1 MNIQTII
8 SLITIL
14 CFGQSQQRSVPRH
27 HSHHMQRRSEQQ
39 DTAAEDSLAALEREV
54 TRERREAELT
64 GSSEE
69 AELDTDLRLVSL
81 LVDRV
86 ILQSLRDQ
94 RKLLTARHHSGSE
107 RRHRHRRQHRSHAS
121 HASDMIPYPRAG

>member
-1 MNIQTII
+1 MNIQTLI

-14 CFGQSQQRSVPRH
+14 CFGQSHQRSVPRH
-27 HSHHMQRRSEQQ
+27 HSHHLQRRSGQQ
-39 DTAAEDSLAALEREV
+39 DTAAEDSVAALEREV
-54 TRERREAELT
+54 SRERREAELT
-64 GSSEE
+64 SSSEE

>member
-1 MNIQTII
+1 MNIQTLI

-14 CFGQSQQRSVPRH
+14 CFGQSHQRSVPRH
-27 HSHHMQRRSEQQ
+27 HSHHMQRRSGQQ
-39 DTAAEDSLAALEREV
+39 ATAAEDSLAALEREV

-64 GSSEE
+64 SSSEE

>member
-14 CFGQSQQRSVPRH
+14 CFGQSHQRSVPR

>member
-14 CFGQSQQRSVPRH
+14 CFGQSHQRSVPRN

-69 AELDTDLRLVSL
+69 AVVGRWLHDTQSHAHHYCPAPAPAPDNLVSTSCRPTYL
-81 LVDRV
+81 D
-86 ILQSLRDQ
+86 
-94 RKLLTARHHSGSE
+94 SGS
-107 RRHRHRRQHRSHAS
+107 QVCVQ
-121 HASDMIPYPRAG
+121 

>member
-1 MNIQTII
+1 MNIQTLI

-14 CFGQSQQRSVPRH
+14 CFGQSHQRSVPRH
-27 HSHHMQRRSEQQ
+27 HSHHMQRRSGQQ
-39 DTAAEDSLAALEREV
+39 DTAAEDSVAALEREV

-64 GSSEE
+64 SSSEE

-121 HASDMIPYPRAG
+121 HASDMIPYPPAG